1 MSKSYCPKVFAHRGS
16 NTLAPENSRPAFDL
30 ALMEGADGF
39 ETDIQLSRD
48 FTPLLWHDDD
58 LQRIGMPTRTIDE
71 FFKEELELLDISLL
85 CSEFHRFCG
94 ILSLEDFLRHYF
106 SRTPLLLELKDIK
119 DDNILVIEDK
129 IKSILDR
136 LTEARIPPH
145 KVMMSSFELNLL
157 EIVNKYT
164 TKNFLVANIEDK
176 NDSETLPKLVKKMPF
191 LQGVCL
197 DKKLV
202 NPEVINTAKKLKL
215 LTLTYTCN
223 EEKEI
228 RSVFDSGIDIII
240 SDIPGQCKKIVN
252 KLVSNN

>member
-58 LQRIGMPTRTIDE
+58 MERIGMPTRTIDE

-94 ILSLEDFLRHYF
+94 ILSLEDFLRNYY
-106 SRTPLLLELKDIK
+106 SRTPLLLELKEIK
-119 DDNILVIEDK
+119 DENTLVVEDK

-145 KVMMSSFELNLL
+145 KVMISSFELNLL

-164 TKNFLVANIEDK
+164 TKNFLVANLDDK
-176 NDSETLPKLVKKMPF
+176 KDADSLPELLGKMPF
-191 LQGVCL
+191 LKGVCL

-202 NPEVINTAKKLKL
+202 NSDVIKTAKSLKL

-223 EEKEI
+223 EEKDI
-228 RSVFDSGIDIII
+228 QSVLESGIDIII